1 MILSNSAIFEAL
13 DDGRLA
19 IAPEPRP
26 RYDAPGE
33 ASPYSTCSVDLTLS
47 SLLNVPIPDM
57 QVAADLRAG
66 RRGAANTLAALTTPE
81 EIHPAQGWKLEPGKF
96 VLGQTAE
103 RVALR
108 LPADMGEWPTGK
120 PVLAARVEGR
130 SSLARFGIIVHFTAP
145 TIHAGFEGP
154 ITLEMMC
161 HSETSF
167 TLYRGMAICQ
177 LILEPLLGEPV
188 EVPAER
194 RSQFQHQDRPT
205 GERG

>member
-47 SLLNVPIPDM
+47 PLLRVPDPET
-57 QVAADLRAG
+57 QVAIDLRGDQPVAG
-66 RRGAANTLAALTTPE
+66 TLRRLTTSE

-108 LPADMGEWPTGK
+108 LPADMGEWPAGK

-161 HSETSF
+161 HSEMSF
-167 TLYRGMAICQ
+167 TLYPGMPICQ
-177 LILEPLLGEPV
+177 LILEPLLGDPV

-194 RSQFQHQDRPT
+194 GQFQHQDRPT
-205 GERG
+205 GERA